1 MLKVTSF
8 TFNAISE
15 NTYVIWDEDT
25 LDAAVI
31 DPGCYD
37 TDEQEELKEFIT
49 SHKLNLKSILS
60 THSHIDHVL
69 GNFFVKKTWN
79 IPLYIGEMDADTL
92 RAVPSYAPSY
102 GFHMYQPVE
111 PDILLQEGSQIIIGK
126 QTLDVIFVPGHAPGH
141 IAFVHHAEKKIFAGD
156 VLFNGSIGR
165 TDLPG
170 GNYDI
175 LEKSIK
181 TKIYTL
187 SDDYIIYPGHGG
199 PTSVGK
205 EKKSNPYIRG

>member
-1 MLKVTSF
+1 MLKITSF

-15 NTYVIWDEDT
+15 NTYVIWDENT

-37 TDEQEELKEFIT
+37 ADEQEELKGFIT
-49 SHKLNLKSILS
+49 SNKLNLKSILS
-60 THSHIDHVL
+60 THSHVDHVL

-79 IPLYIGEMDADTL
+79 VPLYVGEKDVDTL
-92 RAVPSYAPSY
+92 RAVASYAPSY
-102 GFHMYQPVE
+102 GFHTYQPVE
-111 PDILLQEGSQIIIGK
+111 PDILLQEGSQVILGN

-141 IAFVHHAEKKIFAGD
+141 IAFVHHADKKIFAGD

-170 GNYDI
+170 GNFDV

-187 SDDYIIYPGHGG
+187 PDDYIVYPGHGG